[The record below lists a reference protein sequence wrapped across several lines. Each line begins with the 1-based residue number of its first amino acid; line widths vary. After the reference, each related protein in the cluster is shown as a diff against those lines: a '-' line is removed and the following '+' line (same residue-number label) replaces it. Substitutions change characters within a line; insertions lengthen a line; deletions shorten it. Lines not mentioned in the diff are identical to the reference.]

1 MLQHNYNPD
10 NFSHKRQS
18 KDNNIEAQMKGVFK
32 APKRKTSTMLMVS
45 IETSVL
51 SATNHSFIAI
61 CWLQGEID
69 LLEKR
74 ISEMLKYLS
83 GCYST
88 DRDVYF
94 QRSKTYLLWK

>member
-10 NFSHKRQS
+10 IFSHKRQD
-18 KDNNIEAQMKGVFK
+18 KYKIIEAQMKGVFK

-51 SATNHSFIAI
+51 SSTNHSYKAI
-61 CWLQGEID
+61 WWVRGEMC
-69 LLEKR
+69 LFEKR
-74 ISEMLKYLS
+74 ICEILKYLS

-88 DRDVYF
+88 GINVFF
-94 QRSKTYLLWK
+94 QRSKTYILWK